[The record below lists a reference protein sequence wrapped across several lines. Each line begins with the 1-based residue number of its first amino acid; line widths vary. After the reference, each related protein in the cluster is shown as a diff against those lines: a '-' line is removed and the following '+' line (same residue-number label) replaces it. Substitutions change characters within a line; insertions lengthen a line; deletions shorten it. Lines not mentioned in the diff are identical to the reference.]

1 MPTNNLRASDT
12 SADYESNVVMDVII
26 TPTHQE
32 WLTIK
37 ERCYN
42 PNHPSYKDFG
52 AIGATV
58 CAEWLLSYSNFLNDM
73 GAVPHQYATF
83 FIERIDSSKGY
94 YKANCKWTKRA
105 ENKHKLHFKIHL
117 PTKSFDLLS
126 PVTEPQTPIT
136 MHPPGGPFGHSPLQ
150 PKPKSP
156 PSRCTIL

>member
-1 MPTNNLRASDT
+1 M
-12 SADYESNVVMDVII
+12 
-26 TPTHQE
+26 
-32 WLTIK
+32 
-37 ERCYN
+37 
-42 PNHPSYKDFG
+42 
-52 AIGATV
+52 
-58 CAEWLLSYSNFLNDM
+58 SYSNFLNDM

-150 PKPKSP
+150 PKPTTKPKSP
-156 PSRCTIL
+156 LSRCTIL